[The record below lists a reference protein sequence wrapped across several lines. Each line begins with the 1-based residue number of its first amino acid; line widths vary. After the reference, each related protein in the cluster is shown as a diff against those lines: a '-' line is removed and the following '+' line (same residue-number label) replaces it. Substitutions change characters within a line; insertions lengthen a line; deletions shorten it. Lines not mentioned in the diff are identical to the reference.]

1 MQNEIAQIKEEFDL
15 NISIMKKENLD
26 LTKDLSERRSIIKNM
41 TAEIEKL
48 QKLSG
53 NKTLLPIDA
62 EPKILQRE
70 HRDIVK
76 SFEDKFKAQ
85 QTELNKM
92 VRTLKY
98 LNKLNN

>member
-1 MQNEIAQIKEEFDL
+1 
-15 NISIMKKENLD
+15 MKKENLD

-62 EPKILQRE
+62 EPIILQRE

-92 VRTLKY
+92 VRTIKY
-98 LNKLNN
+98 LNKQNK